1 MSKFKFRTATAVVIA
16 NMIGTGVFTSLGY
29 QLEVIRSPF
38 VLLSLW
44 VIGGI
49 VALCGAMSYAELGS
63 SMPRSGGEYNF
74 LTRIYHPAMG
84 FVSGWVSALIGFAA
98 PIALVAILFGTYL
111 VSAIP
116 GVEPGGVEVKIL
128 AAGLVLAM
136 TLIHATNHRN
146 SGGTQLVFTVL
157 KIAFI
162 VLFCVGGLLLVP
174 EPQAIGLLPAKG
186 DGALMLGSAYAISL
200 IYVSYAYT
208 GWNAVTYMSG
218 EVENPTVNIPKILF
232 IATFTVMLSYIAL
245 NYMFLKT
252 APMEAMSGKLEIG
265 FIAAEHAFGSLGA
278 KFIGF
283 VLALLLISTVS
294 AMVIA
299 GPRVLQVLGED
310 FSLFKG
316 FAKTNADG
324 IPNRAVWFQ
333 TVLTL
338 VFIVTS
344 SFEQILVFS
353 AALLALNSF
362 FAVMGL
368 FVLRWRQPDLE
379 RPYRVWAY
387 PITPLVYLALT
398 GFTLVFVALSRPVE
412 AIGALVIISS
422 GLVFYFIAQAFE
434 RRKQN
439 S

>member
-1 MSKFKFRTATAVVIA
+1 
-16 NMIGTGVFTSLGY
+16 MI
-29 QLEVIRSPF
+29 
-38 VLLSLW
+38 
-44 VIGGI
+44 
-49 VALCGAMSYAELGS
+49 
-63 SMPRSGGEYNF
+63 
-74 LTRIYHPAMG
+74 
-84 FVSGWVSALIGFAA
+84 
-98 PIALVAILFGTYL
+98 
-111 VSAIP
+111 
-116 GVEPGGVEVKIL
+116 
-128 AAGLVLAM
+128 
-136 TLIHATNHRN
+136 
-146 SGGTQLVFTVL
+146 
-157 KIAFI
+157 
-162 VLFCVGGLLLVP
+162 LLVP

-232 IATFTVMLSYIAL
+232 IGTFTVMLSYIAL

-283 VLALLLISTVS
+283 VLALLLIPTVS